1 MLGKIKEAMGKTERE
16 RKMGRR
22 GGKGWWDE
30 ECRGLKRRVRRDLR
44 RWRRRLED
52 RCKYIERKR
61 EFREICERKKE
72 EENRKW
78 EKKAEEARK
87 ESQVWE
93 IVNKDRKK
101 KKRVNEGIGMGE
113 WKEYFM
119 CLLGGVEARVVRG
132 GKRIGRESCGN
143 KKEQVI
149 SKEEVRRVV
158 NNLKVGKA
166 GGLDGIPNEVW
177 RWGGGRIEEWM
188 V

>member
-1 MLGKIKEAMGKTERE
+1 MG
-16 RKMGRR
+16 
-22 GGKGWWDE
+22 
-30 ECRGLKRRVRRDLR
+30 
-44 RWRRRLED
+44 
-52 RCKYIERKR
+52 
-61 EFREICERKKE
+61 
-72 EENRKW
+72 
-78 EKKAEEARK
+78 KKAEEARN

-101 KKRVNEGIGMGE
+101 KRRVNERIEMEE

-132 GKRIGRESCGN
+132 EERMDRESSGRDE
-143 KKEQVI
+143 EQVI

-177 RWGGGRIEEWM
+177 RWGGRKVKGVDRGIFE
-188 V
+188 